1 MQITTK
7 FYLGID
13 VSKHWFD
20 LSLLTV
26 INHQKQVMTTERFDN
41 NETGIK
47 EMGQWLKKQNV
58 SYLLAGVLTRHSLII
73 IYPYNNEIFQFANI
87 ISSFLSK
94 CLESL
99 FTNTRN

>member
-26 INHQKQVMTTERFDN
+26 INHQKQIMVTERFDN
-41 NETGIK
+41 NEKGIK
-47 EMGQWLKKQNV
+47 EMEQWLKKQNV
-58 SYLLAGVLTRHSLII
+58 SF
-73 IYPYNNEIFQFANI
+73 ND
-87 ISSFLSK
+87 
-94 CLESL
+94 
-99 FTNTRN
+99 NT